1 MGKNIAIFADGT
13 GNTVGKHDTNV
24 LRLCRMADIR
34 NPLQQLVIYDPGVG
48 TRTTPAELEDEFRR
62 PGGTPECNGPLPI
75 KDSPRGLAVL
85 LLGSGFGYG
94 TKWNI
99 TRLYGEL
106 AEHYDPGD
114 RVYIFGF
121 SRGAF
126 TARALAGLIYRCG
139 LVKRCHLDKEKIGE
153 AYSLYRKHFE
163 QAKSSEE
170 LRWKKGKVQ
179 EFREKY
185 SHPCNIRFLGIF
197 DTVKSVGYF
206 SPRNLPHTRHNP
218 IVQTV
223 RHALSLHERRSFY
236 APTTWGGLDADTR
249 PAVYVP
255 ACWGTSKCSRQ
266 EIQWQDVK
274 EVWFAGCHS
283 DVGGGYPRGVSSPA
297 DVSLRWM
304 LEEARGHG
312 LMISHEAETKV
323 NKLATT
329 ITKWHLHDELARHE
343 TWKDWARWIFWKDC
357 ARWLFWQG
365 VDKCPRRDLENEP
378 PPPRKI
384 WRWGSAGP
392 RNIGASLR
400 RGRIAVHSTALSCY
414 EPIDTEKYENP
425 VAAEECGCR
434 AVWAPDTKE
443 PTHDIRC
450 DHNALNVESASGH
463 MSTCRDAI

>member
-13 GNTVGKHDTNV
+13 GNTVGKYDTNV
-24 LRLCRMADIR
+24 LRLCKMADIR
-34 NPLQQLVIYDPGVG
+34 NPQRQLVIYDPGVG
-48 TRTTPAELEDEFRR
+48 TRATPAELEDAFRR
-62 PGGTPECNGPLPI
+62 PGGTYECNGPLPI

-99 TRLYGEL
+99 KRLYSEL
-106 AEHYDPGD
+106 AKHYDPGD
-114 RVYIFGF
+114 HVYIFGF

-139 LVKRCHLDKEKIGE
+139 LVKRCHRDKAKIEK
-153 AYSLYRKHFE
+153 AYCLYRKHFE
-163 QAKSSEE
+163 QEKSSEE
-170 LRWKKGKVQ
+170 LRWKKERVR

-236 APTTWGGLDADTR
+236 APTTWGGVDADTR
-249 PAVYVP
+249 PAVFVP
-255 ACWGTSKCSRQ
+255 ACWGSSGCSAPAIRR
-266 EIQWQDVK
+266 QDVN

-283 DVGGGYPRGVSSPA
+283 DVGGGYPSGDSSPA

-304 LEEARGHG
+304 LEEARTHG
-312 LMISHEAETKV
+312 LMISHEAEV
-323 NKLATT
+323 NELATT

-343 TWKDWARWIFWKDC
+343 TWKSWPGWIFWKDC
-357 ARWLFWQG
+357 ARWIFWQV
-365 VDKCPRRDLENEP
+365 VDNCPRRDLENEP

-384 WRWGSAGP
+384 WRYLPTGP
-392 RNIGASLR
+392 RNIDASLR
-400 RGRIAVHSTALSCY
+400 ERRIAVHYTALSCY
-414 EPIDTEKYENP
+414 EPKDYPWKGLKVHRIDTERCENP
-425 VAAEECGCR
+425 VTAEECDCR
-434 AVWAPDTKE
+434 AVWAPDIMRNT
-443 PTHDIRC
+443 RC
-450 DHNALNVESASGH
+450 
-463 MSTCRDAI
+463 R